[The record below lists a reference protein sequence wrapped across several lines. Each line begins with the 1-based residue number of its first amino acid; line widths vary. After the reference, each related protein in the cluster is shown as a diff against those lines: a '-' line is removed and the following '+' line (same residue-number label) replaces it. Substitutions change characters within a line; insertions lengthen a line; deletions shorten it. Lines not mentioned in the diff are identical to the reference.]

1 MRKFTQADYEAVKA
15 YERDFTR
22 AIESRYCTGLL
33 QNELEVVQK
42 IYNECLN
49 RQANLS
55 CGGCVLQMMTS
66 VGRLYFGYLRDN
78 PVKEEEITPVIEEV
92 IPEDVT
98 KPIEEVT
105 EVITELTD
113 TIEDTTEKV
122 TKLNE
127 TIENIPQE
135 IVTELIQDDKTEGND
150 NPEND
155 KTEGNDN
162 PEEPVDVLFQDEKP
176 KKERKP
182 RKSKTN
188 EDKTEHKTGEG
199 MPDAL

>member
-1 MRKFTQADYEAVKA
+1 MRKFTEDDYQAVKA
-15 YERDFTR
+15 YEKDFTK

-33 QNELEVVQK
+33 KNELDTVQR
-42 IYNECLN
+42 IYNETLN

-55 CGGCVLQMMTS
+55 CGGCVLQMMSS
-66 VGRLYFGYLRDN
+66 VGRLYFAYKKTR
-78 PVKEEEITPVIEEV
+78 
-92 IPEDVT
+92 PEDVT

-122 TKLNE
+122 TELND

-150 NPEND
+150 NPE
-155 KTEGNDN
+155 
-162 PEEPVDVLFQDEKP
+162 EPVDVLFQEEKP
-176 KKERKP
+176 KKERRQ

>member
-1 MRKFTQADYEAVKA
+1 MRKFNEKDYEAVKA
-15 YERDFTR
+15 YEKDFTR

-33 QNELEVVQK
+33 QNELDTVQR

-78 PVKEEEITPVIEEV
+78 PVVDIAAEEEITPVIEEV
-92 IPEDVT
+92 IPEDVEH
-98 KPIEEVT
+98 IEEVT
-105 EVITELTD
+105 EL
-113 TIEDTTEKV
+113 IE
-122 TKLNE
+122 
-127 TIENIPQE
+127 
-135 IVTELIQDDKTEGND
+135 DDKTEGNND
-150 NPEND
+150 PEND

-162 PEEPVDVLFQDEKP
+162 PEEKP
-176 KKERKP
+176 KKERRQ

>member
-33 QNELEVVQK
+33 KEELEVVQK

-78 PVKEEEITPVIEEV
+78 PVKEEEITPVIEEPV
-92 IPEDVT
+92 VEEDDSDIPETV
-98 KPIEEVT
+98 IEELIPVT
-105 EVITELTD
+105 PVEDVITD
-113 TIEDTTEKV
+113 T
-122 TKLNE
+122 
-127 TIENIPQE
+127 
-135 IVTELIQDDKTEGND
+135 
-150 NPEND
+150 
-155 KTEGNDN
+155 
-162 PEEPVDVLFQDEKP
+162 PEEPVEVLFQEEKP
-176 KKERKP
+176 KKERRQ

>member
-33 QNELEVVQK
+33 QNELDTVQK

-78 PVKEEEITPVIEEV
+78 PVKEVKEEEITPVIEEV
-92 IPEDVT
+92 IPEEPVVEEDDSDIPETV
-98 KPIEEVT
+98 IEELIPVT
-105 EVITELTD
+105 PVEEVITD
-113 TIEDTTEKV
+113 T
-122 TKLNE
+122 
-127 TIENIPQE
+127 
-135 IVTELIQDDKTEGND
+135 
-150 NPEND
+150 
-155 KTEGNDN
+155 
-162 PEEPVDVLFQDEKP
+162 PEEPVEVLFQDEKP
-176 KKERKP
+176 KKERRQ